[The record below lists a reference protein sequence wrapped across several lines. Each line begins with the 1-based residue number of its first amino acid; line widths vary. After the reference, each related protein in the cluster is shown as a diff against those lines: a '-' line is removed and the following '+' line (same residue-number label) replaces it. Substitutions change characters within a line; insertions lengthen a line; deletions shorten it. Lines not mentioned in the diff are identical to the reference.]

1 MKIQQYSTW
10 LALPLIALFWAGAA
24 SAVSVNPGITG
35 IAVGSAGSE
44 TMVGSLG
51 DGESLDNG
59 IKYYIPLRDG
69 TNGTYGV
76 TAVSECGSWP
86 KVNGIAGTCWDK
98 GYGSGYD
105 DADALQMNIFFDL
118 TGKVPAQSAS
128 LSFIFDDLDLATVND
143 PEGFFESISLSYWNW
158 NGTDFDTA
166 PVQPD
171 GTIKTTAGLPDSN
184 QFPGDDNLI
193 TWDQDLITWDLNMA
207 ALDALNASGQSDEK
221 GFWIQLGFGSE
232 YTHKGRNTPEYLA
245 ASLTVSPVP
254 LPSAVWLFGSAL
266 LGFIG
271 MSRRTRV

>member
-1 MKIQQYSTW
+1 MKTRKYSTW
-10 LALPLIALFWAGAA
+10 LALPLVALFWAGAA
-24 SAVSVNPGITG
+24 NAVSVIPG

-76 TAVSECGSWP
+76 TEVHECHESGGGF
-86 KVNGIAGTCWDK
+86 KDGIAGTCQDK
-98 GYGSGYD
+98 GNGSGYD

-118 TGKVPAQSAS
+118 TGKAPAQTAS
-128 LSFIFDDLDLATVND
+128 LAFIFDDLDLATVND
-143 PEGFFESISLSYWNW
+143 PEGFYESISLSYWNW
-158 NGTDFDTA
+158 NGTDFDTD
-166 PVQPD
+166 PVALS
-171 GTIKTTAGLPDSN
+171 GTIKTTAALPDSN

-193 TWDQDLITWDLNMA
+193 TWDLNLA
-207 ALDALNASGQSDEK
+207 ALGALNASGQSDEE
-221 GFWIQLGFGSE
+221 GFWIQLGFGSDFSD
-232 YTHKGRNTPEYLA
+232 YWGKNTAEYLT